1 MEEQARKDLIEKA
14 ERTHRLSPEEL
25 AALLADAEAEEE
37 LAAAAD
43 RVRHAFVGDE
53 VHLRGLIEFSSYCR
67 QNCLYCGLR
76 RDNGK
81 AQRYRLS
88 PEEIVALAA
97 KAKAYGYF
105 TAVMQSGEDPWFTAE
120 RLAAIVREVK
130 KLGLAVT
137 LSVGERTKEEYRVL
151 REAGADRFLLRIET
165 TDKDIY
171 EALDPG
177 MSHENRI
184 RCLADLKALGYEVGT
199 GCLIGLPGQTAET
212 LARDILFFQEI
223 DADMVGVG
231 PLVPNE
237 DTPLGGEQPGD
248 MHLVRRVVG
257 ATRLLLPEA
266 NIPATNLDIAV
277 SGMIAERAR
286 MDPAFRSQRRHAQRH
301 RGRGAA
307 KIRALSGQGLRR
319 RYAGA
324 LPRLHGGPDPRTGP
338 HGGSGRGR
346 TAARFVI
353 YL

>member
-1 MEEQARKDLIEKA
+1 MEEQSRKALIEKA
-14 ERTHRLSPEEL
+14 VRTHRLSPEEL
-25 AALLADAEAEEE
+25 AALLADAGAEEE

-43 RVRHAFVGDE
+43 RVRHDFVGDE

-81 AQRYRLS
+81 AQRYRLP

-237 DTPLGGEQPGD
+237 DTPLGGEPPGD
-248 MHLVRRVVG
+248 MHLVRRVVA

-266 NIPATNLDIAV
+266 NIPATTAMETLKPNAREWILR
-277 SGMIAERAR
+277 SGANVVMPNVTEGEARQKYALYPGKACVADTPEHCRAC
-286 MDPAFRSQRRHAQRH
+286 ME
-301 RGRGAA
+301 GR
-307 KIRALSGQGLRR
+307 IRALGRMVGKGAGGRR
-319 RYAGA
+319 RA
-324 LPRLHGGPDPRTGP
+324 L
-338 HGGSGRGR
+338 
-346 TAARFVI
+346 
-353 YL
+353 

>member
-1 MEEQARKDLIEKA
+1 MERKSRQSLIEKA
-14 ERTHRLSPEEL
+14 ERTHRLSQEEL
-25 AALLADAEAEEE
+25 ADLLADAEAEEE

-76 RDNGK
+76 RDNEK
-81 AQRYRLS
+81 AERFRLS
-88 PEEIVALAA
+88 LAEIAALAE

-105 TAVMQSGEDPWFTAE
+105 TVVMQSGEDAWFTAE
-120 RLAAIVREVK
+120 RLAKIVRAVK
-130 KLGLAVT
+130 KLGLTVT
-137 LSVGERTKEEYRVL
+137 LSVGERTREEYRIL

-165 TDKDIY
+165 TDKAIY

-177 MSHENRI
+177 MSHENRF

-231 PLVPNE
+231 PLVPNG
-237 DTPLGGEQPGD
+237 DTPLGGEPPGD
-248 MHLVRRVVG
+248 MNLVRRVVA

-266 NIPATNLDIAV
+266 NIPATTAMETLKPNAREWILR
-277 SGMIAERAR
+277 SGANVVMPNVTEGEARQKYALYPGKACVADTPEECRAC
-286 MDPAFRSQRRHAQRH
+286 ME
-301 RGRGAA
+301 GR
-307 KIRALSGQGLRR
+307 IRAIGRTVGKGAGGRR
-319 RYAGA
+319 RN
-324 LPRLHGGPDPRTGP
+324 L
-338 HGGSGRGR
+338 
-346 TAARFVI
+346 
-353 YL
+353 